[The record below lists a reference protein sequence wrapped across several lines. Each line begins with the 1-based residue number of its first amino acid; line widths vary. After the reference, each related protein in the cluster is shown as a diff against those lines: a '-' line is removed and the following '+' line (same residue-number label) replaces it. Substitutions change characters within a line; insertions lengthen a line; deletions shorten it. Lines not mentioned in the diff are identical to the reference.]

1 MTPVRVYSRNFL
13 LNVGQVVT
21 QDRPS
26 LPLEAIRALRIN
38 NIYSGPKTHRGVSS
52 GVNKRRKNESLG
64 PGLTVGSLN
73 IQSVRNKTDI
83 IRDIV
88 INQNIDILSLTET
101 WITNKEKDDFYVKGL
116 TFPGYEFSHIPRRG
130 NRGYGGVG
138 VLHKAT
144 IKVTSSEKYKSDSFE
159 NMLIQFN
166 TGSRC
171 LNLVTLYRPPPNQ
184 KNKFTNTQFFEEFST
199 FLQDRVTSSGDLL
212 IVGDLNFHL
221 DKKNDTATR
230 KLTELLESFNI
241 MQCVNTS
248 THMSGHTLDVI
259 MCRATDDL
267 IQEVKVGDMITDHN
281 LLLCTVHHP
290 KPHLQEKK
298 IVTRKLRSIDLP
310 SFRED
315 IVQGLT
321 VNDHSESVS
330 DLLNRYN
337 VHLTSV
343 LDKHAPKKEK
353 SVVVRPLQPWFTDE
367 LHQAKNERRKA
378 ERLWRRTGL
387 TVHKEIYRAEKCKYN
402 TLLLDSKATYFNER
416 ITECGNDSKAISK
429 IIDDL
434 LFRHKTTKL
443 PAYSS
448 AQDLANRFAT
458 FFKEKIDKIRDEL
471 PDCSDIDL
479 NIPQDKPP
487 STLSFLQTTTQE
499 EVWKIICKSP
509 SKSCT
514 LDPIP
519 TWIIR
524 DAKNELLPTITDIIN
539 ASLRSSEVP
548 TSMKSAVV
556 TPLLKKATL
565 DPEILKNYRPVSN
578 LSFVS
583 KVLER
588 VVAQRLTGYMTDNNL
603 HEYLQSA
610 YKPGH
615 STETALVKV
624 QNDILTSIDQH
635 GIVILILLDLSAAFD
650 TIDHDVLF
658 SRMESTLGIT
668 GPALEWF
675 RSYLGDRT
683 LRVQIDDS
691 FSASQEILW
700 SVPQG
705 SVLGPLLFLIYLLPL
720 GILIRKHGLELHAYA
735 DDTQLYISIK
745 PINQR
750 VVDEGVAKLENC
762 LTDIYTWMSQN
773 KLKLN
778 ADKTEVLVMGTPQM
792 RAKIS
797 IPSITVNGVIVPVLN
812 EPVGNLGAVFD
823 PNMNMSAHVSKGIKS
838 ANYHL
843 RNIGKIRKFL
853 NTDTTKS
860 AIVSLVTSRLDYCN
874 GLLCGITDEMLCR
887 LQKVQNNAARVVSGS
902 KKYDHITPVLKDL
915 HWLPIR
921 KRIEFKILL
930 LTFKCMQGCAPLY
943 LRELLVKQANT
954 RTLRSNTKNL
964 LQIPLTNLK
973 RFGDRAF
980 CAYAPRL
987 WNELP
992 DNIKAADS
1000 VQNFKKQLKTLLFR
1014 KEFN

>member
-1 MTPVRVYSRNFL
+1 M
-13 LNVGQVVT
+13 
-21 QDRPS
+21 
-26 LPLEAIRALRIN
+26 
-38 NIYSGPKTHRGVSS
+38 
-52 GVNKRRKNESLG
+52 
-64 PGLTVGSLN
+64 
-73 IQSVRNKTDI
+73 
-83 IRDIV
+83 
-88 INQNIDILSLTET
+88 
-101 WITNKEKDDFYVKGL
+101 
-116 TFPGYEFSHIPRRG
+116 
-130 NRGYGGVG
+130 
-138 VLHKAT
+138 
-144 IKVTSSEKYKSDSFE
+144 
-159 NMLIQFN
+159 
-166 TGSRC
+166 
-171 LNLVTLYRPPPNQ
+171 
-184 KNKFTNTQFFEEFST
+184 
-199 FLQDRVTSSGDLL
+199 
-212 IVGDLNFHL
+212 
-221 DKKNDTATR
+221 
-230 KLTELLESFNI
+230 
-241 MQCVNTS
+241 
-248 THMSGHTLDVI
+248 
-259 MCRATDDL
+259 
-267 IQEVKVGDMITDHN
+267 
-281 LLLCTVHHP
+281 
-290 KPHLQEKK
+290 
-298 IVTRKLRSIDLP
+298 
-310 SFRED
+310 
-315 IVQGLT
+315 
-321 VNDHSESVS
+321 
-330 DLLNRYN
+330 
-337 VHLTSV
+337 
-343 LDKHAPKKEK
+343 
-353 SVVVRPLQPWFTDE
+353 
-367 LHQAKNERRKA
+367 
-378 ERLWRRTGL
+378 
-387 TVHKEIYRAEKCKYN
+387 
-402 TLLLDSKATYFNER
+402 
-416 ITECGNDSKAISK
+416 
-429 IIDDL
+429 
-434 LFRHKTTKL
+434 
-443 PAYSS
+443 
-448 AQDLANRFAT
+448 
-458 FFKEKIDKIRDEL
+458 
-471 PDCSDIDL
+471 
-479 NIPQDKPP
+479 
-487 STLSFLQTTTQE
+487 
-499 EVWKIICKSP
+499 
-509 SKSCT
+509 
-514 LDPIP
+514 
-519 TWIIR
+519 
-524 DAKNELLPTITDIIN
+524 
-539 ASLRSSEVP
+539 
-548 TSMKSAVV
+548 
-556 TPLLKKATL
+556 
-565 DPEILKNYRPVSN
+565 
-578 LSFVS
+578 
-583 KVLER
+583 
-588 VVAQRLTGYMTDNNL
+588 
-603 HEYLQSA
+603 
-610 YKPGH
+610 
-615 STETALVKV
+615 VKV

-668 GPALEWF
+668 GQALEWF

-683 LRVQIDDS
+683 LRVHIDDS

-700 SVPQG
+700 FVPQG

-874 GLLCGITDEMLCR
+874 GLLCGITDELLCR